1 MQIMRVKSADHINFL
16 PQIFITS
23 YITMYKLPI
32 KNIKRPI
39 LTNSH
44 KFVTPMKM
52 LLYGSL
58 GRGGDV
64 GSRYASGMEWPPWV
78 RPKTNRLNVQ
88 NSLDTQAYKDM
99 GTKQV
104 TTCT

>member
-1 MQIMRVKSADHINFL
+1 
-16 PQIFITS
+16 
-23 YITMYKLPI
+23 MYKLPI

-39 LTNSH
+39 STNSH

-52 LLYGSL
+52 LLYSSL
-58 GRGGDV
+58 GSGGDV
-64 GSRYASGMEWPPWV
+64 GSRYASGMEWPLWV

-88 NSLDTQAYKDM
+88 NSSNTQTYKDM

-104 TTCT
+104 TTCTKT